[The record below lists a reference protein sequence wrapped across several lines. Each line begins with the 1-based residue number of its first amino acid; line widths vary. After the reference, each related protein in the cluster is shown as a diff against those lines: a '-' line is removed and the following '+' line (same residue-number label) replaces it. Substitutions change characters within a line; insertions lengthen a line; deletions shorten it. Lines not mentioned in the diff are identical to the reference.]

1 MRTYTVLYTS
11 LACWWSCSDFSCI
24 AEYSHRSDHHDTPWH
39 QIVRFAMAM
48 CTHYSLYCKLL
59 SRLIKYYYLHYVN
72 NLRTEFNIHEQKTLL
87 RFKCSIFGYFWEIRP
102 EKGSGQ
108 RRDQIHII
116 AESKG
121 GFVIIYLW
129 IFHTRARTTRTL
141 FSKDKK
147 QSNENA
153 SKASKQYLIIKF
165 YMWDPGPA
173 CKRSDRT
180 QVKKSYR
187 IHIND
192 PTGSYNYTKFR

>member
-72 NLRTEFNIHEQKTLL
+72 NLRTEFNIQEQKTLL

-102 EKGSGQ
+102 EKGFGQ
-108 RRDQIHII
+108 RRDPAREGIRSTSSPSPKVDLWLYIY
-116 AESKG
+116 
-121 GFVIIYLW
+121 GFFTQGRELLVHCFQRI
-129 IFHTRARTTRTL
+129 
-141 FSKDKK
+141 K
-147 QSNENA
+147 N
-153 SKASKQYLIIKF
+153 KATK
-165 YMWDPGPA
+165 MPV
-173 CKRSDRT
+173 KRQNNT
-180 QVKKSYR
+180 W
-187 IHIND
+187 
-192 PTGSYNYTKFR
+192 